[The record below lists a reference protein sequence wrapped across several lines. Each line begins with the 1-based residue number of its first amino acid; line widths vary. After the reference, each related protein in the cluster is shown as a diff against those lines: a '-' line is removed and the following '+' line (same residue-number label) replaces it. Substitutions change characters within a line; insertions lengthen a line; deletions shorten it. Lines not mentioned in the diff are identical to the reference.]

1 MNEGA
6 ARRFERLRQKLS
18 GNRKAVALL
27 LLGLCGL
34 GLLRFSSHADASQ
47 TQRPAD
53 TREADDAAYCAAL
66 EAKICALVEGVTGS
80 RDVRVALTLDT
91 GTQYFYTDETKRAQ
105 TGGSTQNGS
114 TQTSEDTEQTYVTV
128 RSSDGGETALLRTR
142 AMPTVRG
149 VAIVCGSLTKDAAV
163 EIRNTVTTA
172 LGVPDKCVYV
182 VGRNSNRKG
191 TFE

>member
-1 MNEGA
+1 MNEGV
-6 ARRFERLRQKLS
+6 ARRFERLRQRLS
-18 GNRKAVALL
+18 GKRRAVALL

-80 RDVRVALTLDT
+80 RDVRVALTLDA

-105 TGGSTQNGS
+105 TGGSA
-114 TQTSEDTEQTYVTV
+114 QTSENTEQTYVTV

-149 VAIVCGSLTKDAAV
+149 VAIVCGPLTKDAAV

-191 TFE
+191 TSE